1 MKKRQALTIIEHL
14 AHKALN
20 NGYESLDMIPTLRIS
35 DLKIVLREIRD
46 LARETLTKGG

>member
-1 MKKRQALTIIEHL
+1 MTKRQALTIIEDV

-20 NGYESLDMIPTLRIS
+20 GGFKIPGKPVRVS
-35 DLKIVLREIRD
+35 DLKTVLREIRD

>member
-1 MKKRQALTIIEHL
+1 MTKRQALTIIEDL

-20 NGYESLDMIPTLRIS
+20 GGCKIPGKPVRVS